1 MIQDRSDTAR
11 SDSTRKD
18 SEHVERDRVKALAQ
32 LGLAIGIAYSA
43 PLILRLDRAEA
54 HLVPPSDPHC
64 IQTSAAHCIG
74 G

>member
-54 HLVPPSDPHC
+54 GHRSPG
-64 IQTSAAHCIG
+64 SAFCADNPQHG
-74 G
+74 GC